1 MINDRLKSVSSFFD
15 FMHVAIFMAMRHFM
29 RSLLLFLALAT
40 TFTTIAQSDINNE
53 EFQLSYL
60 SKESGA
66 QFLYNGKAHAF
77 SIDIVADSIKTT
89 EYPNYIVVGNRIVQV
104 SAIPLQ
110 PTTINLSRLTV
121 EQQKG
126 ALSGYVDY
134 ETDYFKNE
142 LKLDCQN
149 IKKEWI
155 FIDSKLWLIWSFD
168 VVAQDVSEQL
178 AQKTKSQVYSSTI
191 CFNQVLDLNVPVF
204 QNDDIIKI
212 KVFIADL
219 MSSLK
224 MFDRHL

>member
-1 MINDRLKSVSSFFD
+1 
-15 FMHVAIFMAMRHFM
+15 M
-29 RSLLLFLALAT
+29 RSPLLFLALLISLT
-40 TFTTIAQSDINNE
+40 TLAQSDINNE

-60 SKESGA
+60 TKDNSA

-89 EYPNYIVVGNRIVQV
+89 EYPNYVIVDKRIVQV

-110 PTTINLSRLTV
+110 PTIIDLSGLTID
-121 EQQKG
+121 QQKG

>member
-1 MINDRLKSVSSFFD
+1 MR
-15 FMHVAIFMAMRHFM
+15 VAIYMAMHHSM
-29 RSLLLFLALAT
+29 RSLLLFLALAISFPT
-40 TFTTIAQSDINNE
+40 LAQSDIKNE

-60 SKESGA
+60 TEKGGA

-77 SIDIVADSIKTT
+77 TVDIVADSIRTT
-89 EYPNYIVVGNRIVQV
+89 EYPNYIIVDKRIVQV

-110 PTTINLSRLTV
+110 PTSIDLSGLTI

>member
-1 MINDRLKSVSSFFD
+1 
-15 FMHVAIFMAMRHFM
+15 MAMHHSM
-29 RSLLLFLALAT
+29 RSVLLFLALAT
-40 TFTTIAQSDINNE
+40 GFTTFGQSNINNE
-53 EFQLSYL
+53 EFELSYL
-60 SKESGA
+60 NKEGGA

-77 SIDIVADSIKTT
+77 SINIKADSIKTT
-89 EYPNYIVVGNRIVQV
+89 GYPNYVIVDKRIVQV

-110 PTTINLSRLTV
+110 PTSIDLSRLTI

-134 ETDYFKNE
+134 EMDYFRNE
-142 LKLDCQN
+142 LKLDCRN
-149 IKKEWI
+149 MKKEWI

-168 VVAQDVSEQL
+168 AIAVDVSEQL

-204 QNDDIIKI
+204 QNDDIVKI
-212 KVFIADL
+212 KVFITDL

-224 MFDRHL
+224 MFDKRL